1 MNISAYQLLKALQRG
16 EEIEFKNNVSQFE
29 TELFRIYIYND
40 KYVFDCESEETN
52 ELVRGKIMGREYYFI
67 IDEKKVA

>member
-67 IDEKKVA
+67 IDEKKVV